1 MNKTHANPAR
11 LPRGAR
17 LVVVAALGL
26 VASTAAFGQSTTGS
40 VFGHAPAGDVVA
52 AHSTTNGNQRKVHVE
67 ADGRYA
73 LRSLPAGVYNVTL
86 EENGKAVLTHLK
98 VPVVVGRGS
107 KVDFDCTQ
115 GHCAKAADRS

>member
-11 LPRGAR
+11 LARGAR

-26 VASTAAFGQSTTGS
+26 VASAAAFGQSTTGS
-40 VFGHAPAGDVVA
+40 VFGYAPPGDVVA
-52 AHSTTNGNQRKVHVE
+52 AHSTTNGNQRKVHVQ

-107 KVDFDCTQ
+107 KVDFDCTR
-115 GHCAKAADRS
+115 GDCAKAADRS